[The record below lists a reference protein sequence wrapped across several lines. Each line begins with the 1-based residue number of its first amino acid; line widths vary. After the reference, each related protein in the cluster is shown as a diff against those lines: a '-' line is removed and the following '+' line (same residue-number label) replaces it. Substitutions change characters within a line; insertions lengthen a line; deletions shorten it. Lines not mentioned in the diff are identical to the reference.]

1 VNIVRDMRVVPISKQ
16 LVQKLF
22 VAAVVPM
29 LPLVLLKYPVAEL
42 IGVVFKRLSG
52 M

>member
-1 VNIVRDMRVVPISKQ
+1 
-16 LVQKLF
+16 
-22 VAAVVPM
+22 M